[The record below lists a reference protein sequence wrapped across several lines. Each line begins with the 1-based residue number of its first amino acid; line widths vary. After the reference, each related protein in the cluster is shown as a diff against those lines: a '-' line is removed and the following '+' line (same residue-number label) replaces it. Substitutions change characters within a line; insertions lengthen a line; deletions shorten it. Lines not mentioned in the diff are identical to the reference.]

1 MVRSKNVN
9 ALLAA
14 LPILAGG
21 LVGCESYSSPA
32 GVTVPIGGGT
42 GSSSNSSISGSNK
55 GGGDWRAQDKANA
68 DKAAADKAAA
78 DKAAAD
84 ARAAEAN
91 AKANAN
97 KNASNTAPAAAP
109 APMMGGSVAYYPTG
123 VRSSSALMVE
133 KMGPGEIAANTPIEY
148 MIKVTNIS
156 GTRLEDVTI
165 EEGQIGGFN
174 VTGTNPPATQMG
186 NKWGFN
192 LGGLNPNETKTISVK
207 GTFAKAGSYSSC
219 AEASYSVPVCMTVN
233 VVAPALAL
241 TKTAPAEGTPC
252 DVWPVKLVV
261 TNNGTGTARG
271 VTLADALP
279 AGLKI
284 VGNQPNFNVGDLA
297 GGQSKEVTFNVQA
310 DKTGSFA
317 NTATATAQGGLSATS
332 NTTTTVIKAPVLT
345 IDKKCPDKLRI
356 GQNMKFDIVVTNTG
370 TAVANN
376 TTVTDAIPAGARFVS
391 ATEGGAVNGGNV
403 TWAVGALNPGQSKT
417 VSVTFSG
424 GAQGALQNTATASC
438 TCAQSVSD
446 SCTVTLQGVPDIGT
460 QITDDDGVVNVG
472 TPHTFRYEVKNQGQI
487 DLTNVKVEMTFEPG
501 LEYKSTSW
509 TGGATAAGGVV
520 TWKIG
525 TLKAGQ
531 VLNFT
536 FVGTGT
542 KAGQFVVQSVT
553 TSDQTRAVRNDEQVN
568 YVD

>member
-14 LPILAGG
+14 LPIVAGG
-21 LVGCESYSSPA
+21 LVGCESYSSPG

-42 GSSSNSSISGSNK
+42 GTSAGGATISSNKTDSS
-55 GGGDWRAQDKANA
+55 DRAAADAKAA
-68 DKAAADKAAA
+68 GDKAAADRAAA
-78 DKAAAD
+78 DRAAAD
-84 ARAAEAN
+84 ARARNAAAN
-91 AKANAN
+91 
-97 KNASNTAPAAAP
+97 SNAAAP
-109 APMMGGSVAYYPTG
+109 APTMGSSVAYYPTG

-148 MIKVTNIS
+148 LIKVANIS

-192 LGGLNPNETKTISVK
+192 LGGLNAGESKNISVK
-207 GTFAKAGSYSSC
+207 GTFAKSGTYSSC

-233 VVAPALAL
+233 VVAPSLQL

-252 DVWPVKLVV
+252 DTWPVKLVV

-271 VTLADALP
+271 VVINDQLP
-279 AGLKI
+279 AGLSV
-284 VGNQPNFNVGDLA
+284 VGGQGTQFNVGDLA
-297 GGQSKEVTFNVQA
+297 GGQSKEVTFNVKA

-317 NTATATAQGGLSATS
+317 NTATASAQGGLSATS

-345 IDKKCPDKLRI
+345 IDKKCPDRIRI
-356 GQNMKFDIVVTNTG
+356 GQNMKFDITVTNTG

-376 TTVTDAIPAGARFVS
+376 TMITDAIPAGARFVS
-391 ATEGGAVNGGNV
+391 ATEGGSQNGGNV

-417 VSVTFSG
+417 VSVTFGG
-424 GAQGALQNTATASC
+424 GAQGTLQNTATASC

-460 QITDDDGVVNVG
+460 MITDDDGVVNVG
-472 TPHTFRYEVKNQGQI
+472 TPHTYRYEVKNQGQV

-501 LEYKSTSW
+501 LEYKSTTW
-509 TGGATAAGGVV
+509 AGGATANGGVT

-531 VLNFT
+531 TLTFNF
-536 FVGTGT
+536 VATGT

-568 YVD
+568 YVE

>member
-1 MVRSKNVN
+1 MFRSKNVN

-21 LVGCESYSSPA
+21 LVGCESYSKPG

-42 GSSSNSSISGSNK
+42 GASTGGSTI
-55 GGGDWRAQDKANA
+55 ANNNNAAA
-68 DKAAADKAAA
+68 DKAADKAAA
-78 DKAAAD
+78 DRAAADRAAAERAAKADAD
-84 ARAAEAN
+84 ARAAASKNNN
-91 AKANAN
+91 AGH
-97 KNASNTAPAAAP
+97 SSAAA
-109 APMMGGSVAYYPTG
+109 APMMGSSVAYYPTG

-133 KMGPGEIAANTPIEY
+133 KIGPGEIAANTPIEY
-148 MIKVTNIS
+148 VIKVTNIA

-165 EEGQIGGFN
+165 EEGQIAGFN
-174 VTGTNPPATQMG
+174 VTGSNPPATQAG

-192 LGGLNPNETKTISVK
+192 LGGLNPNESKSISIK
-207 GTFAKAGSYSSC
+207 GAFAKPGSYSSC

-233 VVAPALAL
+233 VVAPSLSL

-310 DKTGSFA
+310 EKTGSFS
-317 NTATATAQGGLSATS
+317 NTATASAQGGLTATS
-332 NTTTTVIKAPVLT
+332 NTTSTVIKAPVLT

-376 TTVTDAIPAGARFVS
+376 TVITDAVPAGARFVS
-391 ATEGGAVNGGNV
+391 ATEGGATSGGNV
-403 TWAVGALNPGQSKT
+403 VWNVGALNPGQSKT
-417 VSVTFSG
+417 VSVTFGG

-460 QITDDDGVVNVG
+460 FITDDDGVVNVG
-472 TPHTFRYEVKNQGQI
+472 TPHTYRYEVKNQGQI

-509 TGGATAAGGVV
+509 AGGATANGGVT

-531 VLNFT
+531 TLTFNF
-536 FVGTGT
+536 VATGT
-542 KAGQFVVQSVT
+542 KSGQFVVQSVT

>member
-9 ALLAA
+9 ALLVA
-14 LPILAGG
+14 LPLVAGG
-21 LVGCESYSSPA
+21 LVGCESYSKPG

-42 GSSSNSSISGSNK
+42 GTGTSSGSTIASNNTSHSSSN
-55 GGGDWRAQDKANA
+55 
-68 DKAAADKAAA
+68 AAADKAAA
-78 DKAAAD
+78 DKAAAAEKAAADKAAAD
-84 ARAAEAN
+84 ARARN
-91 AKANAN
+91 AANAN
-97 KNASNTAPAAAP
+97 ANAPAP
-109 APMMGGSVAYYPTG
+109 APMMGGNVAYYPTG

-156 GTRLEDVTI
+156 STRLEDVTI

-192 LGGLNPNETKTISVK
+192 LGGLNAGESKTISVK
-207 GTFAKAGSYSSC
+207 GSFAKSGSYSSC
-219 AEASYSVPVCMTVN
+219 ADASYSVPVCMTVN
-233 VVAPALAL
+233 VVSPALTL

-252 DVWPVKLVV
+252 DTWPVKLVV
-261 TNNGTGTARG
+261 TNTGTGTARG
-271 VTLADALP
+271 VVIKDALP
-279 AGLKI
+279 AGLSS
-284 VGNQPNFNVGDLA
+284 VGGGTEFNVGDLA
-297 GGQSKEVTFNVQA
+297 GGASKEVTFNVKA

-332 NTTTTVIKAPVLT
+332 NTTNTVIKQAVLT
-345 IDKKCPDKLRI
+345 IDKKCPDKIRQ

-370 TAVANN
+370 TAVAQN
-376 TTVTDAIPAGARFVS
+376 TVINDAIPAGARFVS
-391 ATEGGAVNGGNV
+391 ATEGGAATGNNV
-403 TWAVGALNPGQSKT
+403 SWNVGNLNPGQSKT

-424 GAQGALQNTATASC
+424 GAQGQVQNTATASC
-438 TCAQSVSD
+438 TCAAAVSD

-509 TGGATAAGGVV
+509 TGGATANGGVV

-525 TLKAGQ
+525 TVKAGQ
-531 VLNFT
+531 IVSFNFI
-536 FVGTGT
+536 GTGT
-542 KAGQFVVQSVT
+542 KSGQFVVQSVT